1 MFFVMRRRG
10 ALPKLDVMEIARE
23 LTRFQTGDA
32 PLKIL
37 LDWSELEAWPFE
49 APTLTATRAWKE
61 GVPPISRAA
70 IVHDPKWSRHAAL
83 LAALL
88 RVCKAVVCSF
98 LPSHHGDAIIWLE
111 QNTIDEGLPYRGRAQ
126 GPERGSTSP
135 TAFLRTPSDT
145 RAQNVPCCRSR
156 TRM

>member
-1 MFFVMRRRG
+1 LRYLDSGEGNGRSKCEKAQTSQARIRMFFVMRRRG
-10 ALPKLDVMEIARE
+10 PLPKLEVTEIARE

-49 APTLTATRAWKE
+49 APTLAATRAWKE
-61 GVPPISRAA
+61 TVPPISRAA

-88 RVCKAVVCSF
+88 RACNAEVCSF
-98 LPSHHGDAIIWLE
+98 LPSRYDDAIIWLE
-111 QNTIDEGLPYRGRAQ
+111 QTTIDKGLPYRGHAQ
-126 GPERGSTSP
+126 DP
-135 TAFLRTPSDT
+135 
-145 RAQNVPCCRSR
+145 
-156 TRM
+156 